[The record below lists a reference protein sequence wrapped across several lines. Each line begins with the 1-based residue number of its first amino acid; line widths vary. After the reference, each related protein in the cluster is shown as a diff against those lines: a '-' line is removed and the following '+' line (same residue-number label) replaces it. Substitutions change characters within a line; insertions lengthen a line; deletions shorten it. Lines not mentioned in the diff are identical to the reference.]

1 MQDLWTHGAARVPV
15 KAERVVPRDTF
26 YLAAPKRTQD
36 LLNIKWALQAAG
48 YAVGS
53 TWHDC
58 ADNVSRLALEHQW
71 NRQGMKQLQ
80 LCDSLAVVCG
90 KAEQV
95 PVELATMAGF
105 ALARGLQVIWIGSP
119 LRMLSDFGSVQQ
131 FDTASE
137 FQQQIFNEMYPQ
149 VPRIRREYLAA

>member
-1 MQDLWTHGAARVPV
+1 M
-15 KAERVVPRDTF
+15 PRYTF
-26 YLAAPKRTQD
+26 YLAAPERTQD
-36 LLNIKWALQAAG
+36 LLNIKWALRAAG

-58 ADNVSRLALEHQW
+58 EVNVSRLALENQW
-71 NRQGMKQLQ
+71 NAQGMKRLQ

-105 ALARGLQVIWIGSP
+105 ALARGLQVIWIGPP

-137 FQQQIFNEMYPQ
+137 FQQQVFNGMYPQ
-149 VPRIRREYLAA
+149 VPCVDREHLAA

>member
-1 MQDLWTHGAARVPV
+1 
-15 KAERVVPRDTF
+15 VPRDTF

-36 LLNIKWALQAAG
+36 LLNIKWALRAAG

-58 ADNVSRLALEHQW
+58 EANVSRLVLEDQW
-71 NRQGMKQLQ
+71 NTQGMKQLQ

-95 PVELATMAGF
+95 PVELAMMAGF

-119 LRMLSDFGSVQQ
+119 LRMLNDFGTVQQ
-131 FDTASE
+131 FDTAPE
-137 FQQQIFNEMYPQ
+137 FQQQVLSEMYLQ
-149 VPRIRREYLAA
+149 VQRLSREHLAA